1 MASRFVELSRAA
13 IELPAMD
20 VEMTATATLVS
31 PATEADDQAW
41 SFFDVELSEYD
52 ADSNVRANVKV
63 VGDRLTIGM
72 RC

>member
-13 IELPAMD
+13 IELPPMD